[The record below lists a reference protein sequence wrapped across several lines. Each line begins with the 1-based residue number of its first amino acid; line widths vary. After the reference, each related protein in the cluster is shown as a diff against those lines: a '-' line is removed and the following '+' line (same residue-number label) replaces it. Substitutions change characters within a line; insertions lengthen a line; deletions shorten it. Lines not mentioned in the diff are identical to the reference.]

1 MEQETDTHRRVD
13 GEKDKNRG
21 RFLQNIEVST
31 VYRGVTKMACEIL
44 EDNWCSIQQKI
55 IVPLWKAIYK
65 SKYELTKLDYDD
77 FESMA
82 GYELTKAMA
91 NFDESKSNI
100 FTFAANVIKRK
111 ANTEL
116 RDCSDR
122 DKRAAL
128 YCSESLDVPI
138 SEDQPTTK
146 LDVVAAPQVEDNTD
160 PYKIKRYL
168 MQLSSAEKDVIIF
181 KLIGFDDEDIVNTM
195 GISKKKYSDAIKS
208 MRIYEKASILRSR
221 RR

>member
-1 MEQETDTHRRVD
+1 
-13 GEKDKNRG
+13 
-21 RFLQNIEVST
+21 
-31 VYRGVTKMACEIL
+31 MACEIL

-55 IVPLWKAIYK
+55 IIPLWKAIYK
-65 SKYELTKLDYDD
+65 SKYELTKLDYND

>member
-1 MEQETDTHRRVD
+1 
-13 GEKDKNRG
+13 
-21 RFLQNIEVST
+21 
-31 VYRGVTKMACEIL
+31 MACEIL

-138 SEDQPTTK
+138 SEDQSTTK

-160 PYKIKRYL
+160 PDKIKRYL
-168 MQLSSAEKDVIIF
+168 TQLSSAEKDIIIF
-181 KLIGFDDEDIVNTM
+181 KLIGFDDADIVNTM